1 MGDST
6 VIKRLNQ
13 KILKPGDEG
22 FSMPSGPVAN
32 VVPDA
37 YAETGLIARA
47 MAEAGLYKLKGRW
60 FVECIREGEIAWTE
74 DVANLITTAGVIKL
88 MDAAFKTGLTTPAW
102 FVGLIATN
110 TTFLIADTMASHG
123 SWTDSVPYSNASRP
137 AWTPGSITG
146 TSTVSV
152 DNSGSPAVFNIN
164 ASATVL
170 GAFLVDVSTKSG
182 TTGNLYA
189 EVAFGASRSV
199 LSGDTLN
206 VTYTL
211 TATPG

>member
-1 MGDST
+1 MN
-6 VIKRLNQ
+6 I
-13 KILKPGDEG
+13 
-22 FSMPSGPVAN
+22 FAN
-32 VVPDA
+32 VKPEA
-37 YAETGLIARA
+37 SASAGLIMNPAVV
-47 MAEAGLYKLKGRW
+47 AGLWRMKGHWRVVCRDQSGRVRW
-60 FVECIREGEIAWTE
+60 IE
-74 DVANLITTAGVIKL
+74 DMDNLITTAGVIKL

-146 TSTVSV
+146 TTTVSV
-152 DNSGSPAVFNIN
+152 DNSGSPAVFTIN
-164 ASATVL
+164 AGATVL

-189 EVAFGASRSV
+189 EVAFGASRAV

-211 TATPG
+211 TANPG